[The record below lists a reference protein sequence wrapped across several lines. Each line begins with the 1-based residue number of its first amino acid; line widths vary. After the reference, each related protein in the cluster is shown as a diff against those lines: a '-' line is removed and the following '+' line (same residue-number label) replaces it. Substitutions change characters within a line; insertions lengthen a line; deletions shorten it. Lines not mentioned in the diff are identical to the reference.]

1 VALLVSLPA
10 LAGAADLAGVKL
22 EPRAR
27 VGDKDLVLNGVGLR
41 KRAFFKVYV
50 AGLYLTEKRKSPAE
64 ILALPGPKRVS
75 VTLLRSI
82 PARRLVDG
90 LTDDIRENSSPEEQ
104 RAIRLRLAELA
115 TYLLA
120 REHGKHGDVITFD
133 WLPETGTRV
142 ALNGQVEGRD
152 IPGDD
157 LYRAV
162 LRVWLGERPSSAALK
177 KALLG
182 T

>member
-1 VALLVSLPA
+1 VALFVSLPA
-10 LAGAADLAGVKL
+10 LAGAADFAGVKV
-22 EPRAR
+22 EPSAR
-27 VGDKDLVLNGVGLR
+27 VGDRDLVLNGVGLR

-50 AGLYLTEKRKSPAE
+50 AGLYLTEKRTSPAE

-90 LTDDIRENSSPEEQ
+90 LTDDIRENSSPQEL
-104 RAIRLRLAELA
+104 RAIRERLAELA

-120 REHGKHGDVITFD
+120 MEHGKHGDVITFD

-142 ALNGQVEGRD
+142 ALNGQVKGRD
-152 IPGDD
+152 VPGED

-162 LRVWLGERPSSAALK
+162 LRVWLGERPSSASLK